1 MTRDHK
7 FNGLAGCVVQ
17 RRSRTTGHVVGLYH
31 AEQAGMDP
39 DSGAWATVCE
49 EHSSICNHDTLAL
62 ARAHLGDPTM
72 WCEQCRVELEG
83 KGAR

>member
-1 MTRDHK
+1 MTKVYEHND
-7 FNGLAGCVVQ
+7 LAGCVEL
-17 RRSRTTGHVVGLYH
+17 RRSRTTGHMVGLYH

-49 EHSSICNHDTLAL
+49 EHASICNHSTLAH

-72 WCEQCRVELEG
+72 WCALCREEQDAQ
-83 KGAR
+83 GA